1 MIGVADKPL
10 DTMKVVLPPERPKVK
25 VKVEEKIDKSELH
38 LMLFPGQIQKI
49 SNLIT
54 LLAHQRDL
62 LQRYDHFVF
71 LTKQYCGK
79 WSFKVGT
86 GQGRSLRSIYVQ
98 GGQIQKISNSYEELQ
113 PILQNLA

>member
-1 MIGVADKPL
+1 MILAAGTAVFQKMLNLHWGHYMYVVFVLTYYLFTNVFQTVTTKPM

-25 VKVEEKIDKSELH
+25 VKVEEKIDKSELQ

-62 LQRYDHFVF
+62 LQR
-71 LTKQYCGK
+71 
-79 WSFKVGT
+79 
-86 GQGRSLRSIYVQ
+86 
-98 GGQIQKISNSYEELQ
+98 
-113 PILQNLA
+113 